1 MFLKIE
7 FSSTRLLVID
17 IAHFYFN
24 RHHFYIPEMK
34 TTKLKDFKNM
44 AFIPCFLFFPPQ
56 ASLSFMLFPLLS
68 KKWLIFA
75 KSYYYRS
82 MCYPMY
88 AYTYLFYEC
97 RFSGNVEQELKLIL
111 IVFVCE

>member
-1 MFLKIE
+1 
-7 FSSTRLLVID
+7 
-17 IAHFYFN
+17 
-24 RHHFYIPEMK
+24 MK

-44 AFIPCFLFFPPQ
+44 AFIPCFLFFPPT
-56 ASLSFMLFPLLS
+56 SLPYFYAFPFTV

-88 AYTYLFYEC
+88 ERAQSTGSRDKSVGY
-97 RFSGNVEQELKLIL
+97 V
-111 IVFVCE
+111 